1 MSKDKLTDKQKA
13 FCVDYILHWNA
24 TKAAINAGYS
34 EKTAQ
39 VIGSE
44 NLSKPIIAE
53 YIEEIQLDIEK
64 QAGISMLG
72 NAKAFLDIAN
82 DETVKPTDRVKARV
96 EAGKIL
102 GHYEKNNAQKKNEN
116 TVNIGIGEWVE
127 GTGKGTNAMD
137 NFKPDE

>member
-1 MSKDKLTDKQKA
+1 MAKLTDKQKA

-34 EKTAQ
+34 EKTAHS
-39 VIGSE
+39 IGHE
-44 NLSKPIIAE
+44 NLRKPEIAE
-53 YIEEIQLDIEK
+53 YIEEIQEDIEK
-64 QAGISMLG
+64 LAGISMLG

-116 TVNIGIGEWVE
+116 TTNINIQDWVD
-127 GTGKGTNAMD
+127 GTSSGTNDMD
-137 NFKPDE
+137 NFEPKE